1 MVRFETVTLDSQQLD
16 IAANLGKLK
25 TIEIESDK
33 WIQQII
39 MKLKGT
45 FTTTDAGFAPQ
56 QDNPMGLLKEIQLV
70 GEGGKT
76 GTLDIHYGVDGE
88 HGFSRLYHED
98 TLEKAVIPHRITL
111 GSGALTAAAFAAVG
125 VMDFRLD
132 PRSEDEAILMLPPQ
146 AIQANQL
153 KNPYTSALLP
163 AWAFSKLNLNVR
175 IGTHADLRTDAGTNN
190 SFPTATLDVSIRYAV
205 LEPGDPDIPLE
216 NSIELVT
223 TEQQPTNLAVKSN
236 FAVYPTLGNL
246 ARRYMVTCYDTAN
259 KVRIDDVI
267 SKYRVK
273 QTSPVNWTS
282 DDMNMEESQ
291 IQDAREF
298 GIGSQE
304 SGKPFR
310 AGITVI
316 DFDNNRNL
324 DKARNLAGLQSKDS
338 FKLLFDIATAANRKI
353 IITEK
358 MAR

>member
-1 MVRFETVTLDSQQLD
+1 MVRFETLTLDSQQLD
-16 IAANLGKLK
+16 VAANLGKLK
-25 TIEIESDK
+25 TIAIESDK

-39 MKLKGT
+39 LKLKGT
-45 FTTTDAGFAPQ
+45 FTTTDVGFANQ
-56 QDNPMGLLKEIQLV
+56 QDNPMGLLKEVQLV
-70 GEGGKT
+70 GEGGKG

-98 TLEKAVIPHRITL
+98 TLEKAVIPHRVTL
-111 GSGALTAAAFAAVG
+111 ASGALTAAAFAAVG

-132 PRSEDEAILMLPPQ
+132 PRNEDEAILMLPQKAVPQ
-146 AIQANQL
+146 NRS
-153 KNPYTSALLP
+153 PYTSALLP

-190 SFPTATLDVSIRYAV
+190 SFPAATLDVSIRYAV

-223 TEQQPTNLAVKSN
+223 TEQAPTNLTVKNN
-236 FAVYPTLGNL
+236 FAVYPTLGYL
-246 ARRYMVTCYDTAN
+246 ARRYMVSCYDTAN
-259 KVRIDDVI
+259 KVRVDDVI

-282 DDMNMEESQ
+282 DDLNWEESQ
-291 IQDAREF
+291 ILDAREF

-304 SGKPFR
+304 SAKPFR
-310 AGITVI
+310 AGISVI

-338 FKLLFDIATAANRKI
+338 FKLLFDIATAANRKAI
-353 IITEK
+353 VTEK